1 MRGAVYGERVEDG
14 ERLRCEICGAWR
26 RSVGIHAAKKHHITA
41 DEYRLRF
48 GLNRARG
55 LVSVATQKAYSEASR
70 RRGLPEGMRPFDGS
84 EGYRHRERKVEESR
98 RHMSA
103 CRIKKV
109 CIRGHELSLAY
120 VSRKLRAGRWV
131 VRACRVCMTEKQRER
146 RREAKRDG

>member
-48 GLNRARG
+48 GLNRA
-55 LVSVATQKAYSEASR
+55 
-70 RRGLPEGMRPFDGS
+70 RGLPEGMRPFDGS